1 LSGLPEPLLLDAAH
15 IVADKDARLGQPMV
29 PNGIMLSKIHHAAFD
44 AHLIGIDPDY
54 RLHVSERLLIQKD
67 GPMLEALKRLN
78 GGTIHL
84 PNRDKDR
91 PDRDRLAL
99 RFEHFKATA

>member
-1 LSGLPEPLLLDAAH
+1 VKIRGGISYFLWDREH
-15 IVADKDARLGQPMV
+15 
-29 PNGIMLSKIHHAAFD
+29 NG
-44 AHLIGIDPDY
+44 PC
-54 RLHVSERLLIQKD
+54 ERLLGQND

-99 RFEHFKATA
+99 RFERFKVAA

>member
-1 LSGLPEPLLLDAAH
+1 
-15 IVADKDARLGQPMV
+15 
-29 PNGIMLSKIHHAAFD
+29 
-44 AHLIGIDPDY
+44 
-54 RLHVSERLLIQKD
+54 
-67 GPMLEALKRLN
+67 MLEALKRLN

-99 RFEHFKATA
+99 RFERFKVAA